1 MVKFTDDMIKKAKTL
16 FPDNVM
22 LLDMMRRGDVK
33 IVDVL
38 YGKLGFHLDE
48 DDIIKAFR
56 NKKEY
61 RVLDMAKR
69 AKAIRDLYQQ
79 VIAHVD
85 STETKIAERNGYA
98 DCM

>member
-16 FPDNVM
+16 FPDNVV
-22 LLDMMRRGDVK
+22 LLDMLRKGDAKV
-33 IVDVL
+33 VDVL
-38 YGKLGFHLDE
+38 YGKLGFYLDE

-56 NKKEY
+56 NKKEQ
-61 RVLDMAKR
+61 RVLEMAKR

-85 STETKIAERNGYA
+85 AVENKVAERNGYA